1 MPSGTERYYPHFA
14 NLYRWLQ
21 TLCDHPNNL
30 LMTYKTSLD
39 ATAKVITVSIT
50 ILFAAL
56 IAMDISLIDQT
67 GRTVSILVL
76 VGLLSIYFITFSI
89 RPISYSLTGEKLII
103 QRPLKNVTI
112 SRSVIKSV
120 EQLGSDKLSGTIR
133 TFGVG
138 GLFGYFGKFANR
150 KLGNMTW
157 YATRRDKAVL
167 VRTVNNQKII
177 LTPNNPEQFVTDFNG

>member
-1 MPSGTERYYPHFA
+1 
-14 NLYRWLQ
+14 
-21 TLCDHPNNL
+21 
-30 LMTYKTSLD
+30 MTYKTSLD
-39 ATAKVITVSIT
+39 ATAKVITASIT

-138 GLFGYFGKFANR
+138 GLFGYFGKFANS

-177 LTPNNPEQFVTDFNG
+177 LTPNNPEQFVTDLNG

>member
-1 MPSGTERYYPHFA
+1 
-14 NLYRWLQ
+14 
-21 TLCDHPNNL
+21 
-30 LMTYKTSLD
+30 MTYKTSLD
-39 ATAKVITVSIT
+39 ATAKVITASIT

-150 KLGNMTW
+150 QLGNMTW

>member
-1 MPSGTERYYPHFA
+1 
-14 NLYRWLQ
+14 
-21 TLCDHPNNL
+21 
-30 LMTYKTSLD
+30 MTYKTSLD